1 MAEAGA
7 AGLKGEAAVRA
18 IVTRFERPADPD
30 TSVANAIGRLG
41 KGATPVANLIPGPI
55 GNTRQKDSVIPS
67 QAMGTL
73 NDLFRKVGLEP
84 LDIVGDLPLS
94 RQQPAP
100 SVPGRTADPSSAV
113 AAPAQTPAVKLPRL
127 NLMVTAIQ
135 RAQQMGL
142 RVSENAYVDQ
152 VDPVHVKGS
161 DHYQVIGK
169 VKGKKVSKGV
179 DVSGDPKAMRAF
191 FQWAERYAGKGL
203 NDLFFDPAGYSYDR
217 GKRWDK
223 TIGGHGDHVHFSV

>member
-1 MAEAGA
+1 
-7 AGLKGEAAVRA
+7 
-18 IVTRFERPADPD
+18 
-30 TSVANAIGRLG
+30 
-41 KGATPVANLIPGPI
+41 
-55 GNTRQKDSVIPS
+55 
-67 QAMGTL
+67 
-73 NDLFRKVGLEP
+73 VGLEP

-100 SVPGRTADPSSAV
+100 SVPGRTAGPSLAA
-113 AAPAQTPAVKLPRL
+113 AAPAQSPAVKLPKL

-135 RAQQMGL
+135 KAQQMGL
-142 RVSENAYVDQ
+142 NVTENPYTDGTIGK
-152 VDPVHVKGS
+152 HVKGS
-161 DHYQVIGK
+161 DHYRVIGK
-169 VKGKKVSKGV
+169 RKGKKVGAGV
-179 DVSGDPKAMRAF
+179 DVSGDPAAMRAF